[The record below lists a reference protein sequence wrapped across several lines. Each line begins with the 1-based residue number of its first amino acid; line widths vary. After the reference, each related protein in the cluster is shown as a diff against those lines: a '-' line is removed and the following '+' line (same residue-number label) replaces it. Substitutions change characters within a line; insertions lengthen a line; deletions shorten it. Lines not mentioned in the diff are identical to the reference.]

1 MRSIFSAACL
11 FSACASAPLIG
22 PNLDEVHIYPKASV
36 EMGRS
41 SFSSAS
47 GVLKIQ
53 IDNRG
58 SDAITVGAVSVTVRD
73 AEGQAIPELS
83 GTGDGGNET
92 LGNAEGLVVDVPIKW
107 DWPSDQES
115 VLAVVERKLIKLRV
129 EGTATIS
136 GRTVKINGPSAIAAP
151 VLPVVLVRHVEA
163 TREGDLSTA
172 DLGFRFEVRND
183 NFFSVK
189 IKSLIV
195 DLTVEGVEM
204 AKDQV
209 LTNGERISANQSVI
223 LELPVTM
230 DSESHPKRV
239 RKLLRRGNLGYH
251 TVGKIRFE
259 GIEQPVDIAAEIQF
273 PEL

>member
-1 MRSIFSAACL
+1 MRSIFSVAFL
-11 FSACASAPLIG
+11 FSGCASAPLIG
-22 PNLDEVHIYPKASV
+22 PNLDEVHVYPKASV

-41 SFSSAS
+41 SFGSAS

-58 SDAITVGAVSVTVRD
+58 SQTVTVGAVSLTVRD

-83 GTGDGGNET
+83 GTGDGGNES
-92 LGNAEGLVVDVPIKW
+92 LGNAEGLMVDVPIKW
-107 DWPSDQES
+107 DWPSDQEGI
-115 VLAVVERKLIKLRV
+115 LAVIERKLIKLRV

-136 GRTVKINGPSAIAAP
+136 GKTVKINGPSAVAAP

-189 IKSLIV
+189 IKSLVV

-251 TVGKIRFE
+251 AVGKVKFE
-259 GIEQPVDIAAEIQF
+259 GIEQPIDIAAEIQF